1 MNTQQAAF
9 FHLLVNDDK
18 LWGKENEGR
27 GLIEQETKHVKIL
40 HLRGNLWH
48 INLLNWLQSSFTCGT
63 KKINY
68 AGSDK
73 CGSTASD
80 AEKLAKPI
88 MRSTCA
94 CICVRGCAHAC
105 VCVRVCACVRP
116 CFGMPM
122 YCHILFSLLLLCGV
136 QRHLEG
142 LYLFGSGSSWH
153 LRVSVCLVQ

>member
-18 LWGKENEGR
+18 LWGKEKEGR
-27 GLIEQETKHVKIL
+27 GLIEQETKHEKFL
-40 HLRGNLWH
+40 HLRGNFWH
-48 INLLNWLQSSFTCGT
+48 INWLQSSFTCG
-63 KKINY
+63 KKWINY
-68 AGSDK
+68 AGSDT

-94 CICVRGCAHAC
+94 CICMGARMR
-105 VCVRVCACVRP
+105 VCVRVCACVVRP